1 MLGGNL
7 VKVSFFFR
15 EVYGF
20 FVFVPFVVCLHGVLL
35 LTVVF
40 EVWLMCMVLARFIC
54 FGAFSVFGD
63 LT

>member
-40 EVWLMCMVLARFIC
+40 EVC
-54 FGAFSVFGD
+54 
-63 LT
+63 